1 MIPNFSKPFSAF
13 THGDN
18 NPASFIIGQHYEAR
32 DQAIRKLVDMYFD
45 DYDIEDREI
54 FESVLDR
61 YGLLDD
67 GFESEEEYIIQ
78 EVSRQIAQRVY

>member
-1 MIPNFSKPFSAF
+1 MIRIPDFSKPFSAF

-32 DQAIRKLVDMYFD
+32 DQAIDELVAKYKQGV
-45 DYDIEDREI
+45 DIGDRNI
-54 FESVLDR
+54 FNSILNKH
-61 YGLLDD
+61 GLLDD

-78 EVSRQIAQRVY
+78 EVNRRIR